1 MKKIISIM
9 ILTFIIGSL
18 YSQSYK
24 NYHENRYKAEDQ
36 IFKNDF
42 DSALYYYDKAFST
55 VDYILVRE
63 LYNVSVIAAVKNDS
77 SLFVS
82 TMCKAISQGLEL
94 STGIAKENKY
104 IRKYNKKLNYVLN
117 TKYDSCHAIYLETYK
132 LGLKDK
138 LVKMETA
145 DQKCRKAKPFSW
157 DSIVKVDS
165 INIMKLKAIINKY
178 GFPGEEVIGYCNR
191 GYFYGFPTD
200 IIVHHSSEDELPDS
214 IMIKA
219 IYEGRYSPFQYALRY
234 DYHHTNYTNKIKED
248 ERDSVKAYYILF
260 SSRLKDVDK
269 KTISIVNNW
278 RSEILLNT
286 VEHSFKRKKF
296 KNRKYRFIFY

>member
-1 MKKIISIM
+1 MKKILISLFVLI
-9 ILTFIIGSL
+9 SL
-18 YSQSYK
+18 NIFGQNNYK
-24 NYHENRYKAEDQ
+24 DYYNYRYKAENQ
-36 IFKNDF
+36 IFNNDF

-55 VDYILVRE
+55 VDYIIVRE
-63 LYNVSVIAAVKNDS
+63 LYNVSVIAAIKKDS

-94 STGIAKENKY
+94 STGIAKKNKY
-104 IRKYNKKLNYVLN
+104 IRKYNKKLNFVLN
-117 TKYDSCHAIYLETYK
+117 TKYDSCHAIYLETYN

-157 DSIVKVDS
+157 DSIIKVDS
-165 INIMKLKAIINKY
+165 INIMKLKAIINEY
-178 GFPGEEVIGYCNR
+178 GFPGEEVIGYCNE
-191 GYFYGFPTD
+191 GYFIGFPTD
-200 IIVHHSSEDELPDS
+200 IIVHHSSEVDLSDS
-214 IMIKA
+214 LIINA
-219 IYEGRYSPFQYALRY
+219 IYKGRYSPYQYAMRY

-260 SSRLKDVDK
+260 SSRLKDADK

-286 VEHSFKRKKF
+286 VEHTFKRKKF